1 MYVYVHVHVHLYISG
16 STLVIASFFVKTE
29 GQQIEDVFKIVRT
42 ETEERLPIMKF
53 ASSRD
58 WL

>member
-1 MYVYVHVHVHLYISG
+1 MYVYVQVHVHLYISG
-16 STLVIASFFVKTE
+16 STLLISSFVVKTE

-53 ASSRD
+53 ASTRD
-58 WL
+58 

>member
-16 STLVIASFFVKTE
+16 STLVIASFVVKTE

-42 ETEERLPIMKF
+42 ETEPIMKF
-53 ASSRD
+53 ASTRD
-58 WL
+58 

>member
-58 WL
+58 